1 MDIELVHAYGLDD
14 CLPQLFSPEAPKA
27 LKRIV
32 DQAREVLAKV
42 KAPKPEDATVKADG
56 KYVAECKADAEA
68 KTVADTFLHNVAVQ
82 VLEEFADKP
91 HVLYHL
97 RQSDIL
103 SDVLK
108 SEVEWHTYDADRSAP
123 KVTTTD
129 DERAALAADYRGLKI
144 IASNFLAMIPDPMN
158 VKFPAGTVKFGTDK
172 SLEPNLEPLKGNYG
186 ASDGTVATGK
196 YAKAWS
202 LVYIIGTAEITDA
215 REAIRLIWKGT
226 KRVGISTRHLFEL
239 VDGQPWELVN
249 KGETVK
255 FDETEDRVEF
265 SIRRISKD

>member
-14 CLPQLFSPEAPKA
+14 CLPQLFSPDAPKA

-42 KAPKPEDATVKADG
+42 KAPKPADETVKVDG
-56 KYVAECKADAEA
+56 KYVAAAKADAEA
-68 KTVADTFLHNVAVQ
+68 KACAEEFLHDVAVT
-82 VLEEFADKP
+82 VLEMFAEHP

-97 RQSDIL
+97 RNTDIL
-103 SDVLK
+103 SDVLR
-108 SEVEWHTYDADRSAP
+108 SEVDWHTYAADKSAP

-129 DERAALAADYRGLKI
+129 DERAALAADYRGLKV
-144 IASNFLAMIPDPMN
+144 IAANFLAMIPDPTN

-172 SLEPNLEPLKGNYG
+172 QLEPNLEPLKGNYG

-202 LVYIIGTAEITDA
+202 LTYTIGGKEVTDA

-226 KRVGISTRHLFEL
+226 KRVGISTRHLFDL
-239 VDGQPWELVN
+239 IDGQPWEMVN

-255 FDETEDRVEF
+255 FDETEDREPFTIHRV
-265 SIRRISKD
+265 SKD

>member
-42 KAPKPEDATVKADG
+42 KAPKPADDAPKADG
-56 KYVAECKADAEA
+56 KYVSEA
-68 KTVADTFLHNVAVQ
+68 KANVEAKACAEEFLHDVAVT
-82 VLEEFADKP
+82 VLEMFASEP
-91 HVLYHL
+91 HVLYWL
-97 RQSDIL
+97 RNTDTL
-103 SDVLK
+103 SDVLR
-108 SEVEWHTYDADRSAP
+108 SEVEWHTYSADRSAP

-129 DERAALAADYRGLKI
+129 DERAALAADYRGLKV
-144 IASNFLAMIPDPMN
+144 IASNFLAMIPDPSN
-158 VKFPAGTVKFGTDK
+158 VKFPAGTVKFGSDK
-172 SLEPNLEPLKGNYG
+172 TLEPNLEPLKGNYG

-202 LVYIIGTAEITDA
+202 LTYNIGGAEVTDA

-265 SIRRISKD
+265 SIRRLPKD